1 MSQSQPNTVR
11 AATIHG
17 NSDGRRRSSSGGE
30 SGESGNSWV
39 DSRELSMHRAKH
51 SSTDVNDTG
60 GYAAVVVDDENNRC
74 NNSSSSSGSSGGGSS
89 RTRSHGGSGGGGGDC
104 SNVMTIS
111 NIHSSSG
118 STTGTDSRTSCGS
131 GDRLA
136 DAVVDAV
143 EEDSPPSLSLP
154 SSLNKKS
161 HAPLTVPSSSSSLSA
176 SPSSSSS
183 YSFVSSPSA
192 VGTNSK
198 SSPLA
203 ASSGSA
209 TGSTVIN
216 NSNNNSTKAGKK
228 IELTYEEM
236 ARYFNAPQPLAARL
250 LGVSY
255 VFYQMVSLFVC
266 PCAYLFPLL
275 CLLSSTFELIPSC
288 VYHFLSMCP
297 SMSHRHHH
305 MHCSLSTLKR
315 YRTSHFL
322 LASIVCVYPIKLL
335 ILIPVWHP

>member
-1 MSQSQPNTVR
+1 MSQSHPNTVR

-17 NSDGRRRSSSGGE
+17 NSDGRRRSSSSGGE
-30 SGESGNSWV
+30 SGDSGNSWV

-60 GYAAVVVDDENNRC
+60 GYVAVVVDDESNHC
-74 NNSSSSSGSSGGGSS
+74 NSSYSNS

-118 STTGTDSRTSCGS
+118 STTGTDARTSYGS

-209 TGSTVIN
+209 TGSTVI

-322 LASIVCVYPIKLL
+322 LASIVCVSNQIANIDSRVASIKTVL
-335 ILIPVWHP
+335 

>member
-1 MSQSQPNTVR
+1 MSQSHHNTVR
-11 AATIHG
+11 AATIHE
-17 NSDGRRRSSSGGE
+17 NSDSRRSSSSGGE
-30 SGESGNSWV
+30 SRNSWV
-39 DSRELSMHRAKH
+39 DSRELSMHRTKH
-51 SSTDVNDTG
+51 LSTDVNDTG

-74 NNSSSSSGSSGGGSS
+74 NSSYSNS
-89 RTRSHGGSGGGGGDC
+89 RTRSHGGSGGSDGDGGGGGGGDC
-104 SNVMTIS
+104 SNVVIIS
-111 NIHSSSG
+111 NIHGSSG
-118 STTGTDSRTSCGS
+118 STTGTDARTSYGS

-143 EEDSPPSLSLP
+143 EEDSPPS
-154 SSLNKKS
+154 SLNKKS
-161 HAPLTVPSSSSSLSA
+161 HVPLIVPSSSSSLSA

-192 VGTNSK
+192 VGTNST

-209 TGSTVIN
+209 TGSTVI

-255 VFYQMVSLFVC
+255 VFYQIVSLFVC
-266 PCAYLFPLL
+266 PCAYLFPLT
-275 CLLSSTFELIPSC
+275 LLSSTFELIPSC

-297 SMSHRHHH
+297 SMSHCHYH

-315 YRTSHFL
+315 YRTSLTFFL
-322 LASIVCVYPIKLL
+322 RTLYDPIKLL
-335 ILIPVWHP
+335 ILIPVLHP